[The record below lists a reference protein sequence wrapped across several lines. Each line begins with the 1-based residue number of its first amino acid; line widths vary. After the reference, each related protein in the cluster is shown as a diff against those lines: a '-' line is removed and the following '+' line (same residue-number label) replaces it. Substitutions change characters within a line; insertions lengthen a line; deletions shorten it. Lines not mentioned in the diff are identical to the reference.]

1 MKEIIYGSK
10 TFKVLRIFQT
20 MKPTTKPKRPYF
32 SSGPCAKRPGWSLSA
47 LEDACVGRSHR
58 SKPAKARLQ
67 EVIDRSASIL
77 GLPDDYICG
86 IVPASDTG
94 AIEMAM
100 WSLLG
105 ARGVEMCAW
114 ESFGSA
120 WVTDVIKQLN
130 LKSITRHEADYG
142 KLPDL
147 SKVNF
152 DNDVVFTYNG
162 TTSGVKVPNTDWIPD
177 DRKGLTLCDATSAV
191 FAMNMDYSKLDVI
204 TWSWQKVMGGEGAHG
219 MLVLSPRAIERLET
233 YTPSWPLPKIF
244 RLTKGGKLI
253 NGIFSGAT
261 INTIS
266 MLCVEDALDGLKWAE
281 NIGGLPELIKRSET
295 NLAKIASWSEKTD
308 WVEFLAQD
316 PKTISNTSIC
326 LKITADWYQ
335 ALPADEQAA
344 KAKQIVALLEKE
356 DVALDFGSYRD
367 APAGLRIWGGATV
380 ETADI
385 EALLPWLDWAF
396 AEIDKS

>member
-32 SSGPCAKRPGWSLSA
+32 SSGPCAKRPGWSLEA

-58 SKPAKARLQ
+58 SKPAKAKLQ